1 MLYQSP
7 PLDRLRFGAS
17 ALVLP
22 SFLDEEQRREAF
34 SKNALAAPRMFPS
47 CFREALTVLTVH
59 GNSYLPYASAY
70 EKPGGSGLHS
80 TCMKVSKASCN
91 FLVLR
96 VLPNAGENR
105 FKETVVCYRPQ
116 FC

>member
-7 PLDRLRFGAS
+7 RLNRLCFGPS
-17 ALVLP
+17 GLVLP
-22 SFLDEEQRREAF
+22 SYLAQERRHEAF
-34 SKNALAAPRMFPS
+34 SKNALGAPRMFPS

-70 EKPGGSGLHS
+70 EKPGGPGLHS
-80 TCMKVSKASCN
+80 TCMKVSKALCN
-91 FLVLR
+91 FLVLG